1 MRVDIAKV
9 PSTAH
14 ILGVMQD
21 LSDSP
26 SAAGGEESQE
36 SRVRRGFWP
45 KLRRSLGR
53 IGFAREALAA
63 YFCAID
69 PQTPARTKAILLAA
83 LAYFIAP
90 VDLVPDIIA
99 GLGFTDDAAVL
110 FAAWRSVEPHIKE
123 SHRDRAK
130 AALDDGQL
138 SQDSV
143 D

>member
-1 MRVDIAKV
+1 MELLRPSPRVVQLPDDIKERCLECIDFRRTHLF
-9 PSTAH
+9 PMH
-14 ILGVMQD
+14 HLGKDGV
-21 LSDSP
+21 
-26 SAAGGEESQE
+26 E
-36 SRVRRGFWP
+36 
-45 KLRRSLGR
+45 LGR

-123 SHRDRAK
+123 RHRERAK

-138 SQDSV
+138 SPDSV